1 MSDVYTSDNVVSSI
15 MTGDNSRA
23 KEGILS
29 ILGQKSMDELEV
41 RKAEVAQNMFKD
53 SPIIELPN
61 EEIPN
66 EEIPE
71 VDPYSGKDISTVDT
85 NTHAPENPEIPVV
98 DPYSGQPTEVLEKP
112 HSISA

>member
-41 RKAEVAQNMFKD
+41 RKAEVAQNMF
-53 SPIIELPN
+53 
-61 EEIPN
+61 
-66 EEIPE
+66 
-71 VDPYSGKDISTVDT
+71 
-85 NTHAPENPEIPVV
+85 NTHDPENPEIPVV

>member
-41 RKAEVAQNMFKD
+41 RKAEIAQNMFKD

-61 EEIPN
+61 EEIP
-66 EEIPE
+66 E
-71 VDPYSGKDISTVDT
+71 VDPHSGEDISTVLAIT
-85 NTHAPENPEIPVV
+85 
-98 DPYSGQPTEVLEKP
+98 SKK
-112 HSISA
+112 IS